1 MKRFGKVLAAL
12 TLALT
17 ALTLAS
23 EVRADWCAE
32 DFSVVL
38 GPYETQT
45 FRVCSV
51 GNPEVSAMSA
61 YGEDVDL
68 FLYTVGGRFLDQD
81 TDYDGVPEVTA
92 WASGYHEYLV
102 KVHNSTG
109 DYVLATVSVR

>member
-1 MKRFGKVLAAL
+1 MKRVPKFVAAL

-23 EVRADWCAE
+23 NVRADWCAE

-51 GNPEVSAMSA
+51 GNPQVSAMSA

-68 FLYTVGGRFLDQD
+68 FLYTLGGRELDRD
-81 TDYDGVPEVTA
+81 TQYDGVPEVSA
-92 WASGYHEYLV
+92 WASGYHEYFV
-102 KVHNSTG
+102 KVHNATG
-109 DYVLATVSVR
+109 NYVLAVVSVR